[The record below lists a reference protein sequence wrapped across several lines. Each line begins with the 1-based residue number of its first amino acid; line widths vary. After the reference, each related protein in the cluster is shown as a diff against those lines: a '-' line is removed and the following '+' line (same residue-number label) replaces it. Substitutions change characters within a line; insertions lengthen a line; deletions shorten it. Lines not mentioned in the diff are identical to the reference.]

1 MCLIIQN
8 LRKPREQRT
17 YAQHDFHLIR
27 IHTIISEIT
36 ILEAFV
42 MLEMGSG
49 ARYEAFMAAFCVNR
63 C

>member
-8 LRKPREQRT
+8 LRKPCEQRT
-17 YAQHDFHLIR
+17 YAQHGFHLIR

-42 MLEMGSG
+42 MMEMGNS
-49 ARYEAFMAAFCVNR
+49 ARYRSFYEGFFV
-63 C
+63 